1 MENSKISFWQWW
13 QDNAGDYKALLFDV
27 DGTLISGSR
36 MLPGAD
42 LLINWLRKHDFPF
55 YLLTNDGNHSTQQKS
70 ELMRRTGLQIGP
82 EEIVSCSMALNQ
94 YVAEHDFYGKTMFVM
109 GELGEPCYALNAG
122 LRVSRDLEK
131 IDACDGIIVGEGF
144 YDWYKTIN
152 AVFNYLNRA
161 PDRPLLVPNPDS
173 YWPDGTSD
181 GFGIGAGGKARFICG
196 ILAEMGIEIEPVYL
210 GKPYPAIYDYTLELL
225 KHRFKLDSLPH
236 DQIMMLGDSL
246 KSDILGAN
254 KLGINSALLLTGI
267 TTEEQANAAGEEQ
280 QPDFVFQSLV

>member
-94 YVAEHDFYGKTMFVM
+94 YVAEHDFHGKTMFVM
-109 GELGEPCYALNAG
+109 ESLA
-122 LRVSRDLEK
+122 SR
-131 IDACDGIIVGEGF
+131 A
-144 YDWYKTIN
+144 THST
-152 AVFNYLNRA
+152 R
-161 PDRPLLVPNPDS
+161 
-173 YWPDGTSD
+173 
-181 GFGIGAGGKARFICG
+181 GFGFHAIWK
-196 ILAEMGIEIEPVYL
+196 
-210 GKPYPAIYDYTLELL
+210 KSTPA
-225 KHRFKLDSLPH
+225 
-236 DQIMMLGDSL
+236 
-246 KSDILGAN
+246 
-254 KLGINSALLLTGI
+254 
-267 TTEEQANAAGEEQ
+267 TE
-280 QPDFVFQSLV
+280 